1 MENDKTIGTLLRKSR
16 ESKKLTIEE
25 VSTKTKI
32 NLNILRHLEADDL
45 DSLPNKTYVKGFVK
59 NYAKIVGITQDE
71 AISTLEN
78 TYLVIYPQETAQKS
92 TPEQTEIQKKD
103 EQSEAQE
110 KVISIFHSLVSK
122 KALISFGVL
131 IVGVVVIKGLIGF
144 FSQLS
149 SEQVTITKIEKP
161 AAPVV
166 VTQVLEVE
174 DPTIKP
180 KESNLF
186 DIKAAQKLK
195 DEVTKIENDKKAQA
209 DKIKADE
216 LEKLEK
222 EKAIALKKSKEQEKA
237 EKKSKQIA
245 KLNGKYPFV
254 KFYQAPT
261 KMYDVLENA
270 KENSD
275 QTLLPDRFKRSV
287 EAGMQNVYVNATEG
301 DTWISYQSDDEEIK
315 RFVLKRGRSVLI
327 KGKTILL
334 FMGNLNV
341 AKIFLN
347 NKLIKAQSKTGVKS
361 IIFPQTEAKNFE
373 LPLFPSYKRIPMKS
387 SVYKENMAEASV
399 E

>member
-16 ESKKLTIEE
+16 ESKKLTIKE

-32 NLNILRHLEADDL
+32 NLNILRQLEADDL
-45 DSLPNKTYVKGFVK
+45 DNLPNKTYVKGFVK

-71 AISTLEN
+71 AISTLEH
-78 TYLVIYPQETAQKS
+78 TYLVIYPQKTAQES

-131 IVGVVVIKGLIGF
+131 IVGVVVIKGFIGF

-149 SEQVTITKIEKP
+149 SEQVTITKIEKQ
-161 AAPVV
+161 AAPVEV
-166 VTQVLEVE
+166 IQVLEVE

-216 LEKLEK
+216 LKKLEK
-222 EKAIALKKSKEQEKA
+222 EKAAAIKTKKEKA
-237 EKKSKQIA
+237 ENKSKQMA

-261 KMYDVLENA
+261 KMYDVLEDA

-287 EAGMQNVYVNATEG
+287 EAGIQNVYVNASEG

-387 SVYKENMAEASV
+387 SVYKENMAEA